1 MEGQPE
7 SDTGQPLQSL
17 LFFKTLHV
25 PLLVGWWP
33 KSGSSRLPDPR
44 DLGGVQ
50 PRHRGDQHHPHV
62 QVSNPGALIIND
74 ELEPVAKEVARLEA
88 EGVDIIIGLGHR

>member
-44 DLGGVQ
+44 DLGGLGKPSFEKSAVFFNIVQ
-50 PRHRGDQHHPHV
+50 KAFDPPPFYLNICPILQ
-62 QVSNPGALIIND
+62 
-74 ELEPVAKEVARLEA
+74 
-88 EGVDIIIGLGHR
+88 GVFFKRVFEI

>member
-1 MEGQPE
+1 MGVVGYLTPETLEVEQPC
-7 SDTGQPLQSL
+7 
-17 LFFKTLHV
+17 F
-25 PLLVGWWP
+25 
-33 KSGSSRLPDPR
+33 
-44 DLGGVQ
+44 
-50 PRHRGDQHHPHV
+50 RGDLHHPHV